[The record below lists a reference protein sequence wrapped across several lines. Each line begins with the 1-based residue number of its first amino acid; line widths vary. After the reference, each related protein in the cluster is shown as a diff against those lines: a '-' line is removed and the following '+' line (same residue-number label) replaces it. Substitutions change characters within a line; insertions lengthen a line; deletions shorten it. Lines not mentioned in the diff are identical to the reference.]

1 MPTMPIVRQQTPVT
15 PWARSN
21 LNTLTRRIIPSL
33 ILAPSAHN
41 TQPWKV
47 RQLHNTLDLY
57 VNWDRHLAISDP
69 TQRQLYV
76 SLGCAISNAIVAA
89 RHFGCEA
96 TVQLFPEGQQEHQPA
111 SRLTFTQQPARP
123 SARQEG
129 ATDALFAA
137 IEQRRTDR
145 SIYDGQPLSAA
156 ERAAITGA
164 HKEVLLV
171 EDREQI
177 NVIAELTEQGTADT
191 LSRRDFKEELSH
203 WVRNNWTK
211 QADGMPGYAMG
222 IPAPLS
228 LVSGFMVRFAPIHK
242 QEAPKTKEQMRSAS
256 AVAIITTEHDTPAD
270 WVRAGQLLEVLWLNA
285 TTAHLAAAPLVAAV
299 EAGESI
305 RTALQQIL
313 ATNLK
318 PQSILRLG
326 HSAHT
331 YLKASPRRSV
341 EDCLF

>member
-1 MPTMPIVRQQTPVT
+1 MLIGTDIWRSRIQPSASSTSAWVARSAMRSLPPATSAVRQPC
-15 PWARSN
+15 S
-21 LNTLTRRIIPSL
+21 
-33 ILAPSAHN
+33 
-41 TQPWKV
+41 
-47 RQLHNTLDLY
+47 
-57 VNWDRHLAISDP
+57 
-69 TQRQLYV
+69 
-76 SLGCAISNAIVAA
+76 C
-89 RHFGCEA
+89 
-96 TVQLFPEGQQEHQPA
+96 FP
-111 SRLTFTQQPARP
+111 RLTFTQQPARP

-326 HSAHT
+326 HT